1 MQVGLA
7 LFQER
12 LDKMELKKYKLADI
26 AKIEISGVDKK
37 TIEGETPVRLC
48 NFVDVYYNWA
58 ITKDKAKRF
67 MIASAKQSEIDRF
80 SIGKGMV
87 AITKDSETKYDIG
100 VATYIADNFD
110 NVVLGYHCAL
120 ITPNPTIVDGKYLNA
135 FMHTQ
140 YIQKYFENNASGSG
154 QRYTLS
160 NDTIGNIPVLLL
172 SIEKQQTIGKVLA
185 DIDRKIELNKQINDN
200 LEAMAKQLYDYWFVQ
215 FDFPNEEGKPYKSSG
230 GAMVWNE
237 KLKREIPQG
246 WNNGVLSDVA
256 NIMMGQSPDGSS
268 YNEDGEGIIFYQG
281 STDFGLRF
289 PDIRQYTTLPSRYA
303 NKGDILMSVRAPV
316 GALNIAN
323 NDCCIGRGLSAL
335 SSKIGSMTHLY
346 YLMNDFRL
354 KFEGMNSAGTTFGSI
369 TKDELFSLPVVIP
382 TKSVISEFEQ
392 VCEPIFDKQMII
404 GEEINALTKLRDE
417 LLPLL
422 MNGQATVNYHLSASF
437 LSSLILYRDQY
448 KFCPMKETI
457 IQTVLDGMRAVL
469 TEKQLELLTDVT
481 RKALSECEITPKLA
495 EEEQRNKENAELLGA
510 FISSKKVE
518 GCSDKTIHY
527 YKSSI
532 EKLIATVKKNVCDI
546 STNDIRC
553 YLAEQQEQRGLSKV
567 TIDNL
572 RRIYSSFFSWLEDED
587 YITKSP
593 VRRIHKVRTDALVK
607 EVLTDENIEVLRDS
621 CQELRDIAMIDLLL
635 STGMRV
641 GELVKINRE
650 DIDFQE
656 RQCVVFGKGN
666 KEREVYFNAR
676 TKIHLKKY
684 LEQRTDTNPALFVSL
699 HEPHTRL
706 TISGVEVR
714 LRQLGK
720 RVNLNKVHPHKFRRT
735 LATMAIDKG
744 MPIEQVQKMLGH
756 VKIDTTLHY
765 AMVNQANVKA
775 AHRKFLN

>member
-1 MQVGLA
+1 MN
-7 LFQER
+7 FI
-12 LDKMELKKYKLADI
+12 KYKLADI

-37 TIEGETPVRLC
+37 TIEGEIPVRLC

-58 ITKDKAKRF
+58 ITKEKAKSF
-67 MIASAKQSEIDRF
+67 MAASAKQTEIDKC

-87 AITKDSETKYDIG
+87 AITKDSETRDDIG
-100 VATYIADNFD
+100 VATYIADDFE

-120 ITPNPTIVDGKYLNA
+120 IIPNSAIVDGKYLNA
-135 FMHTQ
+135 FMHTR

-160 NDTIGNIPVLLL
+160 NDTIGNIPVLLP
-172 SIEKQQTIGKVLA
+172 SIEEQHTIGKVLA
-185 DIDRKIELNKQINDN
+185 DIDRKIEINKQINDN

-237 KLKREIPQG
+237 KLKREIPKG
-246 WNNGVLSDVA
+246 WHCGTLLDIAEYTNGLA
-256 NIMMGQSPDGSS
+256 CQEYRP
-268 YNEDGEGIIFYQG
+268 
-281 STDFGLRF
+281 TD
-289 PDIRQYTTLPSRYA
+289 DNKLPVI
-303 NKGDILMSVRAPV
+303 KIKEMHD
-316 GALNIAN
+316 
-323 NDCCIGRGLSAL
+323 GLSADTEWV
-335 SSKIGSMTHLY
+335 KADIPDDVKVFDG
-346 YLMNDFRL
+346 DV
-354 KFEGMNSAGTTFGSI
+354 
-369 TKDELFSLPVVIP
+369 LFSWSASLEVMLWAYGNGGLN
-382 TKSVISEFEQ
+382 Q
-392 VCEPIFDKQMII
+392 HIFKVTSKNGYPRSFYFYQLIHYIGIFKQMAEARKTTMGHITQDHLRQSTI
-404 GEEINALTKLRDE
+404 ALPPNVDIANKLEEKLCPVFDAIVKNNQEIMALTKQRDE

-422 MNGQATVNYHLSASF
+422 MNGQASPLNYHLSASF

-448 KFCPMKETI
+448 KFYDMKETI
-457 IQTVLDGMRAVL
+457 IQAVLDGMRAVL
-469 TEKQLELLTDVT
+469 TENQLELLTDVT
-481 RKALSECEITPKLA
+481 RMALSECEITPKLA

-532 EKLIATVKKNVCDI
+532 EKLIATVRKNVCDI
-546 STNDIRC
+546 ATNDIRC
-553 YLAEQQEQRGLSKV
+553 YLAEQQEQRELSKV

-621 CQELRDIAMIDLLL
+621 CQEMRDIAMIDLLL

-699 HEPHTRL
+699 NEPHTRL

-720 RVNLNKVHPHKFRRT
+720 KVNLNKVHPHKFRRT

-765 AMVNQANVKA
+765 AMVNQTNVKI